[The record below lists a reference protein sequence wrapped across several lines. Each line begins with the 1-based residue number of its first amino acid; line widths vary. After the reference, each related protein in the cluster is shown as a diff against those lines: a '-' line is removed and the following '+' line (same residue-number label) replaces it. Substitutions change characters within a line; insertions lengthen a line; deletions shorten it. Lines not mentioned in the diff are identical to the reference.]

1 MLTQRQLT
9 LRTAGMSHWVEH
21 ASIPFSSAYDMR
33 RVDCALEDP
42 LFTSLS
48 RANSVARARRLG
60 GRAHLLSTY
69 LEGRS
74 PLAKSPPRSWTPCL
88 LEADR
93 QLAAPPSE
101 PCGRRIS
108 ASLAVGGIRL

>member
-42 LFTSLS
+42 
-48 RANSVARARRLG
+48 
-60 GRAHLLSTY
+60 
-69 LEGRS
+69 
-74 PLAKSPPRSWTPCL
+74 CL
-88 LEADR
+88 IHVVESR
-93 QLAAPPSE
+93 QLRRAGSPS
-101 PCGRRIS
+101 GR
-108 ASLAVGGIRL
+108 